1 MIDIDPRFGMSD
13 RDVRIAMKASTVA
26 LKNRGR
32 PVAAAGK
39 QAANDDEAVRME
51 TREMLERLIIKER
64 EEARDEARLRQAAN
78 DERRLKQAEREEAE
92 RDDSERRRKALL
104 MRMDSY
110 EAAFNTTL
118 RENLSALESTPRN
131 GFRSCLMKLLRQY
144 HSDKVEKMADPELLA
159 KFPERMKKLFDEA
172 SKQLTSKLE
181 RR

>member
-26 LKNRGR
+26 LNNRGR

-51 TREMLERLIIKER
+51 TRLMLERLVIRER
-64 EEARDEARLRQAAN
+64 DEAREEARLRQAAN
-78 DERRLKQAEREEAE
+78 DQ
-92 RDDSERRRKALL
+92 RKALL

-110 EAAFNTTL
+110 EAAFNTTF

-131 GFRSCLMKLLRQY
+131 GFRSCLMKLLKQY

-159 KFPERMKKLFDEA
+159 GFPERMKKLFDEA
-172 SKQLTSKLE
+172 SKQLTSKLGH
-181 RR
+181 

>member
-26 LKNRGR
+26 LNNRGR

-51 TREMLERLIIKER
+51 ARLMLERLVIRERDEAR
-64 EEARDEARLRQAAN
+64 EEARLRHAG
-78 DERRLKQAEREEAE
+78 RE
-92 RDDSERRRKALL
+92 DSERRRKALL

-110 EAAFNTTL
+110 EAAFNVAFS
-118 RENLSALESTPRN
+118 EDLSALESTPRN
-131 GFRSCLMKLLRQY
+131 GVRLCVMKLLKKY
-144 HSDKVEKMADPELLA
+144 HPDKTVMNVDPELLA
-159 KFPERMKKLFDEA
+159 EFPMRVAKLFDEA
-172 SKQLTSKLE
+172 SKKLTSKLVLD